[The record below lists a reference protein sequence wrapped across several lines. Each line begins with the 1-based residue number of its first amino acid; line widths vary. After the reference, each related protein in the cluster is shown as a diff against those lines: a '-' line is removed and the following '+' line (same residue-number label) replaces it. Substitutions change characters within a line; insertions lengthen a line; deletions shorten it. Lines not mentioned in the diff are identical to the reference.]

1 MANYNFLK
9 EAQVYMALRDE
20 VEPSDTVQAYIA
32 PKTAG
37 IVEANYNVF
46 GGPNLHE
53 MTPVIMAGEAI
64 LPTIDR
70 LEYWHSNLTA
80 ERRFCLFECG
90 NNDYG
95 TWIGIDWDGTKYHLL
110 LRCGEGSLNSNEPS
124 NDRIWKRVELETIP
138 EFDDKAHTVCWYLDP
153 LDGAAYFWIDKRLVL
168 FGETSDGSSF
178 AKWTTSNENS
188 GAEVGWGRGI
198 EGVTGQ
204 PSDSEYET
212 KWPRDILSYLRI
224 WNEDDLSADITN
236 FNLPKRLEVA
246 SNITFNQTFTNSSYS
261 EKTLHDQTQMYDKG
275 NIKFANP
282 ANFSFTIGAVGAT
295 NHDIIKNVLTEW
307 YTEEG
312 SYLIQPFDLYV
323 KMPNETYAITNAIMA
338 TGKFVISQKDLV
350 KLEVSGEA
358 SRLSR
363 GTLPKEEDI
372 PSNND
377 FFRITESL
385 VRIAGADISGV
396 VEVTA
401 EIQNEVKW
409 NPYKTVHGGLQV
421 ENYRTTMYPSKY
433 SLSKR
438 IFSGTVTRYVT
449 DTTIDD
455 VQEWNESASLLISA
469 GENLVGSK
477 KVSINLPSVSWTNRV
492 NVKDVF
498 TQTYDWKMNN
508 TTSSL
513 NSIIEF

>member
-1 MANYNFLK
+1 
-9 EAQVYMALRDE
+9 
-20 VEPSDTVQAYIA
+20 
-32 PKTAG
+32 
-37 IVEANYNVF
+37 
-46 GGPNLHE
+46 
-53 MTPVIMAGEAI
+53 
-64 LPTIDR
+64 
-70 LEYWHSNLTA
+70 
-80 ERRFCLFECG
+80 
-90 NNDYG
+90 
-95 TWIGIDWDGTKYHLL
+95 
-110 LRCGEGSLNSNEPS
+110 
-124 NDRIWKRVELETIP
+124 
-138 EFDDKAHTVCWYLDP
+138 
-153 LDGAAYFWIDKRLVL
+153 
-168 FGETSDGSSF
+168 
-178 AKWTTSNENS
+178 
-188 GAEVGWGRGI
+188 
-198 EGVTGQ
+198 
-204 PSDSEYET
+204 
-212 KWPRDILSYLRI
+212 
-224 WNEDDLSADITN
+224 
-236 FNLPKRLEVA
+236 
-246 SNITFNQTFTNSSYS
+246 
-261 EKTLHDQTQMYDKG
+261 
-275 NIKFANP
+275 FANP

-477 KVSINLPSVSWTNRV
+477 RVSINLPSVSWTNRV